1 MISFLVLP
9 KTGLFYRVSP
19 CLVLWSNPCSPY
31 VSHFEVHPGLRLPK
45 QVMLQRNVIDVSG
58 SHGALTIGKLPDGID
73 NSSLT
78 WVPVRLYEPGDG
90 GLSPPTF
97 AQDEVGFPS
106 L

>member
-1 MISFLVLP
+1 
-9 KTGLFYRVSP
+9 
-19 CLVLWSNPCSPY
+19 
-31 VSHFEVHPGLRLPK
+31 
-45 QVMLQRNVIDVSG
+45 MLQRNVIDVSG